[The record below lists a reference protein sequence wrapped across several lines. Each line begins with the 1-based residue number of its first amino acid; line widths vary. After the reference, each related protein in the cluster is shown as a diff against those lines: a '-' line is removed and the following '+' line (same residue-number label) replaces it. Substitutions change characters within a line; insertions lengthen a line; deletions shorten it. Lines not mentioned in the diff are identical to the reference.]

1 MRKMLPEKGAE
12 KREGQE
18 TQHPLQGADSERRD
32 ELIITEA
39 VSGLWKRG
47 WKYGRVEVQIGICM
61 IQTFPERSD
70 EMK

>member
-1 MRKMLPEKGAE
+1 MLLEKGAE
-12 KREGQE
+12 KREGRE

-47 WKYGRVEVQIGICM
+47 WKYGRVEVQIDYGDC
-61 IQTFPERSD
+61 ERYSI
-70 EMK
+70 

>member
-1 MRKMLPEKGAE
+1 MLPEKGAE
-12 KREGQE
+12 KREGRE

-47 WKYGRVEVQIGICM
+47 WKYCGKEAGSMVGWRCNSGFVRMMQNEL
-61 IQTFPERSD
+61 
-70 EMK
+70 

>member
-1 MRKMLPEKGAE
+1 MLPEKGAE
-12 KREGQE
+12 KREGRE

-47 WKYGRVEVQIGICM
+47 WKYGRVEVQLGVC
-61 IQTFPERSD
+61 
-70 EMK
+70 

>member
-1 MRKMLPEKGAE
+1 MLPEKGAE

-18 TQHPLQGADSERRD
+18 TQHPLQGADSERRY

-47 WKYGRVEVQIGICM
+47 WKYGRVEVQIGIYGGLWHGKRF
-61 IQTFPERSD
+61 I
-70 EMK
+70 